1 MAWDPNQG
9 QPDNPNTGYGPP
21 PNPYNASPEN
31 PYANAPENPYAN
43 APQNPYANAPQNPYA
58 NAPENPYANANAP
71 AAYGAAGYQ
80 GDSRYNVPPQ
90 SAPLP
95 LGDAIR
101 NLPNQYI
108 RVTTK
113 PGPMTFAEEMGKA
126 SWDIVWVQLIFYAII
141 STVLSY
147 LGTLISG
154 SNLNSASTSGSVTP
168 ALLDSIRSITLG
180 ITFGQIIIIPLFF
193 FIGMAI
199 IYGIARAFG
208 GQGRFVTQS
217 YSYLLFDVPLGIVS
231 SLIGLIPIAGAFIA
245 VAIGIYRIVLAIFS
259 VMAVHRLTGG
269 RATAVVLIPIGVALL
284 LACALTVLFVALFAA
299 ALQQH

>member
-21 PNPYNASPEN
+21 PNPYN
-31 PYANAPENPYAN
+31 N
-43 APQNPYANAPQNPYA
+43 APQNPYANQ
-58 NAPENPYANANAP
+58 PENPYANPPENPYATP
-71 AAYGAAGYQ
+71 AYGAPGSGYQ
-80 GDSRYNVPPQ
+80 GGPGYYSPAQ

-95 LGDAIR
+95 LGEAIR

-108 RVTTK
+108 KVTTK

-126 SWDIVWVQLIFYAII
+126 SWDIVWVQLILYAII
-141 STVLSY
+141 STILSY
-147 LGTLISG
+147 LATL
-154 SNLNSASTSGSVTP
+154 TSGMINTTTNGGSVNP

-180 ITFGQIIIIPLFF
+180 ITFGQIILIPLFF

-199 IYGIARAFG
+199 IYGLSRAFG
-208 GQGRFVTQS
+208 GQGRFLTQS
-217 YSYLLFDVPLGIVS
+217 YTYLLFDVPLGIVS
-231 SLIGLIPIAGAFIA
+231 SLLSLIPIAGGLIGI
-245 VAIGIYRIVLAIFS
+245 AIGIYRIVLAIFS
-259 VMAVHRLTGG
+259 VMAVHRLSGG

-284 LACALTVLFVALFAA
+284 LACGLLVLFVALFAA

>member
-1 MAWDPNQG
+1 
-9 QPDNPNTGYGPP
+9 
-21 PNPYNASPEN
+21 
-31 PYANAPENPYAN
+31 
-43 APQNPYANAPQNPYA
+43 
-58 NAPENPYANANAP
+58 
-71 AAYGAAGYQ
+71 
-80 GDSRYNVPPQ
+80 
-90 SAPLP
+90 
-95 LGDAIR
+95 
-101 NLPNQYI
+101 
-108 RVTTK
+108 
-113 PGPMTFAEEMGKA
+113 MGKA

-147 LGTLISG
+147 LATLISG
-154 SNLNSASTSGSVTP
+154 SNLNSTSSSGSVSP

-245 VAIGIYRIVLAIFS
+245 LAIGIYRIVLAIFS